1 MLYSLQDITLIPTQV
16 SDINSRSECNP
27 YDNYKKLPLFTA
39 PMSQIIDDKN
49 WQEFGKYVHTIIPRN
64 IPLEKRLELCI
75 NTFCAFSL
83 DEFEEYFVYSVPDN
97 ADELFKD
104 VHYVL
109 IDVANGHMKR
119 LIDIC
124 QKAKEIWWEGSL
136 VLMAGNVANPQTY
149 IEYARAGIDYCRM
162 SIGSGS
168 QCTTANTGIFYPM
181 GSLLIETNK
190 HKELIKLLWSNH
202 PDCPYKSIPKIV
214 ADGGFNTFGDII
226 KALALGADY
235 VMCGKIFAKSVEGC
249 GEIKTQIKPMNY
261 DILKDGPFN
270 EWIRTQ
276 DISRIKLLECYREYY
291 GMSTKRA
298 QKEFGKKGTKTE
310 EGIQSYIRIEYY
322 LSDWVCRFIDYLRSA
337 MSYTNFTTLSDFI
350 GKVNYEILSSTAIR
364 TFK

>member
-1 MLYSLQDITLIPTQV
+1 MLYSLQDITLIPATV
-16 SDINSRSECNP
+16 SEISSRSQCNP
-27 YDNYKKLPLFTA
+27 HADDFGMLPLFVA
-39 PMSQIIDDKN
+39 PMSSVIDDKN
-49 WQEFGKYVHTIIPRN
+49 WRIFHDHKINTIIPRN
-64 IPLEKRLELCI
+64 IDIETRLKLSH
-75 NTFCAFSL
+75 NQLTFVAFSL
-83 DEFEEYFVYSVPDN
+83 DEFETHFCKEISYK
-97 ADELFKD
+97 A
-104 VHYVL
+104 HVL
-109 IDVANGHMKR
+109 IDVANGHMKK
-119 LIDIC
+119 LIDLC
-124 QKAKEIWWEGSL
+124 KKAKELNGDNVII
-136 VLMAGNVANPQTY
+136 MAGNVANPQTY
-149 IEYARAGIDYCRM
+149 VEYALAGIDYCRM

-190 HKELIKLLWSNH
+190 HKESIKLWYNH

-249 GEIKTQIKPMNY
+249 GKIKTQIKPMNY

-298 QKEFGKKGTKTE
+298 QLEFGKEGTKTE
-310 EGIQSYIRIEYY
+310 EGIQSYIKIEYY
-322 LSDWVCRFIDYLRSA
+322 LSDWVCRFIDYLCSA
-337 MSYTNFTTLSDFI
+337 MSYTNSFNLSDFI
-350 GKVNYEILSSTAIR
+350 GEVKYQILSPTAIR

>member
-1 MLYSLQDITLIPTQV
+1 MLYSLQDITLIPATV
-16 SDINSRSECNP
+16 SEISSRSQCNP
-27 YDNYKKLPLFTA
+27 HADDFGMLPLFVA
-39 PMSQIIDDKN
+39 PMSSVIDDKN
-49 WQEFGKYVHTIIPRN
+49 WRIFHDHKINTIIPRN
-64 IPLEKRLELCI
+64 IDIETRLKLSH
-75 NTFCAFSL
+75 NQLTFVAFSL
-83 DEFEEYFVYSVPDN
+83 DEFETYFCTKISYKAN
-97 ADELFKD
+97 
-104 VHYVL
+104 VL
-109 IDVANGHMKR
+109 IDVANGHMKK
-119 LIDIC
+119 LIDLC
-124 QKAKEIWWEGSL
+124 KKAKEINGDN
-136 VLMAGNVANPQTY
+136 VIIMAGNVANPETY
-149 IEYARAGIDYCRM
+149 FKYASAGIDYCRM

-181 GSLLIETNK
+181 GSLLIKTNMY
-190 HKELIKLLWSNH
+190 KESVKAWFNN
-202 PDCPYKSIPKIV
+202 PDCPYKSVPKIV

-298 QKEFGKKGTKTE
+298 QLEFGKEGTKTE
-310 EGIQSYIRIEYY
+310 EGIQSYIKIEYY
-322 LSDWVCRFIDYLRSA
+322 LSDWVCRFIDYLCSA
-337 MSYTNFTTLSDFI
+337 MSYTNSFNLSDFI
-350 GKVNYEILSSTAIR
+350 GEVKYQILSPTAIR